1 MHTRLEQ
8 CVYALLVD
16 EYTRSLR
23 RHARPGEYEHLCAMC
38 ICTGCDLYVP
48 ATDVYTH
55 RRLQCARPRAPER
68 VYTFVCD
75 VHTRRMRFS
84 YAPATD
90 VYTRRRTAMS
100 THVRRRPSI
109 HVVSRCV
116 YAPAAICIHADE
128 LMCILTQALRCVQST
143 PAYFWAS
150 IHIVSRCVYTL
161 TNRCVLADA
170 LSAMCTCVPGRVYT

>member
-109 HVVSRCV
+109 HVV
-116 YAPAAICIHADE
+116 D
-128 LMCILTQALRCVQST
+128 
-143 PAYFWAS
+143 
-150 IHIVSRCVYTL
+150 VYTRSR
-161 TNRCVLADA
+161 TDVYSPTHCDVYTRA
-170 LSAMCTCVPGRVYT
+170 LSAEYTRSVSMCI